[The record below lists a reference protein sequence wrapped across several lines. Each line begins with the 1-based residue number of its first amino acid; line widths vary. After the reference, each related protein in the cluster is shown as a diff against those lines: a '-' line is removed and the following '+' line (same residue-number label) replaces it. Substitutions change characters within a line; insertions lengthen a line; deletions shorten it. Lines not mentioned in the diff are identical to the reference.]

1 VIACVRSSASF
12 LGFGTTRSPFG
23 VFGRG
28 LPSWLTVRPTPPIV
42 TVAARELEPEFGA
55 TVTLT
60 EPGLLPFPGSTVTQ
74 AALLTDDHGHP
85 DGQDRVTEFV
95 APT

>member
-28 LPSWLTVRPTPPIV
+28 LPSWLTVNAIPAIV
-42 TVAARELEPEFGA
+42 TVEERTLTESFGA

-60 EPGLLPFPGSTVTQ
+60 EPGPVPFLGSTVTH
-74 AALLTDDHGHP
+74 AALLAEDQGHP
-85 DGQDRVTEFV
+85 DEQDRLTELV
-95 APT
+95 APA